1 MSRRHIAAVI
11 ASLCLIGPSNAAF
24 QIDQVNIGCTGDLMI
39 SGVNA
44 LSMHCSGDLSLHG
57 TAPGAFIEASE
68 SIHVFSLGQLSV
80 ADLHLISPFV
90 ELLSDSAVV
99 INGNISLLAPPGTG
113 PTGPD
118 LYIGVGEQRLSTAP
132 ETAAA
137 GTISIGP
144 RGDIRLSDAGIGERP
159 GIGVRVLDGGQLQV
173 SAVPEPSTWAL
184 LMGGMG
190 LMAFVRRRGARA

>member
-57 TAPGAFIEASE
+57 TAPGAFIEATE
-68 SIHVFSLGQLSV
+68 SINVFTLGQISV
-80 ADLHLISPFV
+80 ADLH
-90 ELLSDSAVV
+90 
-99 INGNISLLAPPGTG
+99 
-113 PTGPD
+113 
-118 LYIGVGEQRLSTAP
+118 IGVGEQRLSTAP